1 MIQHPY
7 PWQAAQWQLLQQ
19 RLAQGTLPHALL
31 LYGAQ
36 GMGKRHFATAL
47 VNSLLCENRTE
58 SGAACGECRGCQL
71 LKVGNH
77 PDLTQLSPEEE
88 GKTIAIDKVRQ
99 LSSKLTISS
108 QYSGYKVVL
117 ITPAE
122 QLNIASANSLL
133 KTLEEP
139 TPDTILILLCS
150 HIDRLLPT
158 IRSRCQKVLFNAPQ
172 PEQAERWLVEHAG
185 VDQPV
190 AAQLLA
196 LAGSAPLR
204 AQQLSES
211 GVIEQRADLLKML
224 HALARGEMSPVQV
237 AEREKKIAV
246 ADILQWLS
254 GWSMD
259 MIRLHFSAH
268 PPHIDSPDLLDS
280 LRPLAQ
286 QVDVQ
291 RVYRY
296 FDKLIEANR
305 LLQTQ
310 VNQPLLLEQMLI
322 GWLRLFAKRRS

>member
-7 PWQAAQWQLLQQ
+7 SWQTAQWQRLQQ

-36 GMGKRHFATAL
+36 GMGKLHFSSAL
-47 VNSLLCENRTE
+47 VNSLLCEHRTE
-58 SGAACGECRGCQL
+58 SGAACGVCRGCKL
-71 LKVGNH
+71 LEVGNH
-77 PDLTQLSPEEE
+77 PDFTQLSPEEE
-88 GKTIAIDKVRQ
+88 GKNIAIDKVRK
-99 LSSKLTISS
+99 LSSKLSISS
-108 QYSGYKVVL
+108 QYDGYKVVL

-158 IRSRCQKVLFNAPQ
+158 IRSRCQKILFAPPPAAQ
-172 PEQAERWLVEHAG
+172 AATWLEEQVK
-185 VDQPV
+185 VDQNI
-190 AAQLLA
+190 ALQLLA
-196 LAGSAPLR
+196 LAGGAPLR
-204 AQQLSES
+204 AQQLAES
-211 GVIEQRADLLKML
+211 GVIEQRADLLKTL
-224 HALARGEMSPVQV
+224 HALARGEMTPVQV
-237 AEREKKIAV
+237 AEQEKKIAV

-259 MIRLHFSAH
+259 MIRLHFCSH
-268 PPHIDSPDLLDS
+268 PTHINSPDLLDS

-322 GWLRLFAKRRS
+322 GWVRLFAKRRS